1 MAPILKFNES
11 SVGSDKIDVNTS
23 KKLNA
28 ASQMVQCVAVNH
40 GEKRSAAVDY
50 TKSEWENVMKR
61 EHYRMGSDGIPILAM
76 ADNTSP
82 IKKLELSLL
91 SFFEQ

>member
-40 GEKRSAAVDY
+40 GEKRSAAIDY
-50 TKSEWENVMKR
+50 AKSEWENVMKR
-61 EHYRMGSDGIPILAM
+61 EHYRMSSDGIPILAM